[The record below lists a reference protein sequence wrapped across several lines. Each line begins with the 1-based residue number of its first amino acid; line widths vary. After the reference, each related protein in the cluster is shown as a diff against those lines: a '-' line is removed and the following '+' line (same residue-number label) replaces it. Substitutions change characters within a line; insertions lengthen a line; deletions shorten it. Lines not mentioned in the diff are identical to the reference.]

1 VDHQQLSLA
10 DVRQLRRLAQYLGVP
25 LPKTRAAES
34 DYRRALT
41 NAILRYLKHGGRRRL
56 PR

>member
-1 VDHQQLSLA
+1 VDQEQLSLA
-10 DVRQLRRLAQYLGVP
+10 DVRQLHRLALYLGVP
-25 LPKTRAAES
+25 LPRARTASS

-56 PR
+56 PG